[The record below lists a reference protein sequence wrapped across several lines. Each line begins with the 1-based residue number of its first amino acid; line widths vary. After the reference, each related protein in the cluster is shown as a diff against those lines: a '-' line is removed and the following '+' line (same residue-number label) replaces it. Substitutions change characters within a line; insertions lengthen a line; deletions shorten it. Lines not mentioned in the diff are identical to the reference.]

1 MLAIAIEVSGIG
13 QKALWSD
20 HYTIWQFLF
29 IQEIERTGRA
39 MLRDCIPFIREDNGN
54 AVVRKRDQPVRNDV
68 QPHHPRNSQIAIAV
82 GHEIR
87 RI

>member
-1 MLAIAIEVSGIG
+1 MLAIAIEVSGIR

-20 HYTIWQFLF
+20 HYTIRQFLF
-29 IQEIERTGRA
+29 IREIERTGGA
-39 MLRDCIPFIREDNGN
+39 TLRDCIPFVTEDDGN

-82 GHEIR
+82 GPEIR
-87 RI
+87 RT